1 MRESDVTQIRIDSNM
16 IGIVGL
22 KRVMETLARDG
33 AHRSDDEVGS
43 EILKRVSEKNYIPN
57 RAKELYVKAFIRE
70 FRKHLGE
77 PVEEEKPPGGLRIL
91 VLGPGCAQCGRMEMD
106 VREVMAEMKLP
117 GELLHVTDYSE
128 IGKYGV
134 MGVPALVIN
143 EKVVC
148 VGVTPHRNKIKEWL
162 IEAGASPAIANS
174 AS

>member
-1 MRESDVTQIRIDSNM
+1 MRENDVTQIRINSNLV
-16 IGIVGL
+16 GIVGL
-22 KRVMETLARDG
+22 RQVMEKLARDD
-33 AHRSDDEVGS
+33 AHLADDEIGN
-43 EILKRVSEKNYIPN
+43 EILKRVSEKNYIPA

-77 PVEEEKPPGGLRIL
+77 PVDETPPEGLRVL
-91 VLGPGCAQCGRMEMD
+91 VLGPGCAQCSRMEMD

-143 EKVVC
+143 DKVVC
-148 VGVTPHRNKIKEWL
+148 VGATPHRNKIKEWL
-162 IEAGASPAIANS
+162 LEAGEPPPSTKPNL
-174 AS
+174 